1 MQVPNEFIR
10 SHSLS
15 MNSGRFD
22 DITSIHPPSFA
33 ESQFDVILRRQRV
46 RFRKHNGLKVTT
58 TPSRF
63 VHICDHS
70 EFAGWGS
77 VSYLDLTPED
87 ISSGEAICKADT
99 EAPIIGPW
107 TASAVAANDVCGS
120 VFYAFPAVVAVA
132 GV

>member
-1 MQVPNEFIR
+1 MERDSSSVYP
-10 SHSLS
+10 
-15 MNSGRFD
+15 GRKND
-22 DITSIHPPSFA
+22 TSSTHPPSFS

-46 RFRKHNGLKVTT
+46 RNRKHNGLKVTA

-63 VHICDHS
+63 VHACDHF

-87 ISSGEAICKADT
+87 ISLGEAKCKT
-99 EAPIIGPW
+99 EAEAPVVGPW

-132 GV
+132 GI